1 MMQRIKQMK
10 AIGWTRHGSGKGDV
24 SKYHIKDV
32 CNCITTFCGGAGFKD
47 TTTGMANTTPHVL
60 IEYD

>member
-1 MMQRIKQMK
+1 MNKKYK

-32 CNCITTFCGGAGFKD
+32 CNCITSFAGGGGFKD
-47 TTTGMANTTPHVL
+47 SATGMANTSPHIL
-60 IEYD
+60 IEYED

>member
-1 MMQRIKQMK
+1 MK

-32 CNCITTFCGGAGFKD
+32 CNCITTFCGGGGFKD

>member
-32 CNCITTFCGGAGFKD
+32 CNCITTFCGGVDLRTQPPAWL
-47 TTTGMANTTPHVL
+47 TLHRM
-60 IEYD
+60 Y